1 MHNQLSTFRKYSF
14 LLSEL
19 VKKGIKLKYRKSYLG
34 ILWSLVEPILTTVV
48 LVIVFG
54 TMFGKSD
61 PMFPLY
67 VISGRLIFGV
77 FSESTKAASKSIR
90 KNAPMIKKVYVPK
103 YLYPLSDVLFRFVIF
118 AISLLA
124 LVAVML
130 YCKKAP
136 TFMLWQAAPAL
147 VIHLVLTMGVSF
159 ILATV
164 NVFFKDIEYI
174 WNVVSM
180 LIMYCSA
187 IFYAPERLLKSNFG
201 WILKYNPVYCI
212 IDMFRGATMGYMCST
227 WNFLYSSVFAVVVL
241 GLGLLIFKANQDKF
255 ILHI

>member
-1 MHNQLSTFRKYSF
+1 
-14 LLSEL
+14 
-19 VKKGIKLKYRKSYLG
+19 
-34 ILWSLVEPILTTVV
+34 
-48 LVIVFG
+48 
-54 TMFGKSD
+54 
-61 PMFPLY
+61 
-67 VISGRLIFGV
+67 
-77 FSESTKAASKSIR
+77 
-90 KNAPMIKKVYVPK
+90 
-103 YLYPLSDVLFRFVIF
+103 
-118 AISLLA
+118 
-124 LVAVML
+124 
-130 YCKKAP
+130 
-136 TFMLWQAAPAL
+136 MLWQAAPAL